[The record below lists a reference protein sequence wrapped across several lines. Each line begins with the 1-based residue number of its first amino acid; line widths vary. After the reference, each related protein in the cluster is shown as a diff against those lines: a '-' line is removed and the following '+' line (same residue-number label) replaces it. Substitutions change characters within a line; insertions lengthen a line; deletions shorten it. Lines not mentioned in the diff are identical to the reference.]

1 MTKQHEP
8 TTETRSNVK
17 ALASV
22 GTTQEHI
29 AIYLDIDVKTLRKH
43 YRRELDTALILANS
57 NVAKSLYK
65 NANDGNVTAQIFWL
79 KTKGG
84 WSEKKSQLEAELVQ
98 LEIDRIKAEKTL
110 QDDDELT
117 INIVR
122 VGSDENWFYVDSTTR
137 WFCV

>member
-1 MTKQHEP
+1 MRKSHKP
-8 TTETRSNVK
+8 TAETRSNVK

-43 YRRELDTALILANS
+43 YRRELDTSLIIANS

-84 WSEKKSQLEAELVQ
+84 WSEKKSQLEAELLQ

-122 VGSDENWFYVDSTTR
+122 VGSDEN
-137 WFCV
+137 

>member
-1 MTKQHEP
+1 MRKSHEP
-8 TTETRSNVK
+8 TVETRSNVK

-43 YRRELDTALILANS
+43 YRRELDTSLIIANS

-84 WSEKKSQLEAELVQ
+84 WSERRAQLEAELLQ
-98 LEIDRIKAEKTL
+98 LEIDRLKAEKTL

-122 VGSDENWFYVDSTTR
+122 VGNDEN
-137 WFCV
+137 

>member
-1 MTKQHEP
+1 MRKSHEP
-8 TTETRSNVK
+8 TAETRSNVK

-43 YRRELDTALILANS
+43 YRRELDTSLIIANS

-122 VGSDENWFYVDSTTR
+122 VGSDEN
-137 WFCV
+137 

>member
-29 AIYLDIDVKTLRKH
+29 AIYIDIDVKTLRKH
-43 YRRELDTALILANS
+43 YRRELDTSLIIANS

-84 WSEKKSQLEAELVQ
+84 WSERRAQLEAELLQ
-98 LEIDRIKAEKTL
+98 LEIDRLKAEKTL

-122 VGSDENWFYVDSTTR
+122 VGNDEN
-137 WFCV
+137 

>member
-8 TTETRSNVK
+8 TAETRSNVK

-122 VGSDENWFYVDSTTR
+122 VGSDEN
-137 WFCV
+137 